1 MHQVNRL
8 VLGIE
13 TSSDFGGVALANE
26 AGVIAEELTRRK
38 LNHSEELIRLIS
50 SVLKGLQSGLDD
62 LHGVA
67 VSIGPGSFTGL
78 RVGLATAKG
87 LCLSKGLPLLSVPS
101 LDALASMC
109 PESSLPIHAV
119 IDAKR
124 EEVYWSSYRFESGM
138 QTRTGEYLALA
149 PQDLVER
156 ISEETML
163 IGSGVDAYRDFIA
176 GNARGLAR
184 FMTPNPQSP
193 SPSVIAILGLRKLKA
208 SQTEQIE
215 SLEPIYIRPSDA
227 EIKEKNGRG

>member
-1 MHQVNRL
+1 MHPVNRL

-26 AGVIAEELTRRK
+26 AGVVAEKLTRRR
-38 LNHSEELIRLIS
+38 LNHSEELITLIS

-62 LHGVA
+62 LRGVA
-67 VSIGPGSFTGL
+67 VSMGPGSFTGL

-87 LCLSKGLPLLSVPS
+87 LCLSKGLPLLSIPS
-101 LDALASMC
+101 LDALAGTCS
-109 PESSLPIHAV
+109 ESSLPIHAI

-124 EEVYWSSYRFESGM
+124 GEVYWSSYRFESGM

-163 IGSGVDAYRDFIA
+163 VGSGVDAYRDFIV
-176 GNARGLAR
+176 GNTRGLAR
-184 FMTPNPQSP
+184 FVTPNPQFP
-193 SPSVIAILGLRKLKA
+193 SPSVVAVLGLRKLKA
-208 SQTEQIE
+208 NQTEEIE
-215 SLEPIYIRPSDA
+215 SLEPIYIRPCDA
-227 EIKEKNGRG
+227 EMKEKNGGG

>member
-1 MHQVNRL
+1 MKRL

-13 TSSDFGGVALANE
+13 TSADLGGVALADDE
-26 AGVIAEELTRRK
+26 GVIAEELTKRR
-38 LNHSEELIRLIS
+38 LNHSEELVKLIDTA
-50 SVLKGLQSGLDD
+50 LKDLQSGLDD
-62 LHGVA
+62 LNGVA

-87 LCLSKGLPLLSVPS
+87 LCLSKGLPLMGIPS

-109 PESSLPIHAV
+109 PESTLPVHAI

-124 EEVYWSSYRFESGM
+124 GEVYWSSYRYQSGM

-156 ISEETML
+156 ISEETIL
-163 IGSGVDAYRDFIA
+163 IGSGVDAFRDFIVEN
-176 GNARGLAR
+176 GKGLAK
-184 FMTPNPQSP
+184 FVAPNPQSP
-193 SPSVIAILGLRKLKA
+193 SPSVIAVLGLQKLKA
-208 SQTEQIE
+208 DQTEEIE

-227 EIKEKNGRG
+227 EFKEKNGRG